1 MFFVKKWYY
10 LTITNKF
17 DAAII
22 FKLFIFMKHRLIRI
36 SLLSTMFR
44 MNQNKENKQH
54 IFYCAK
60 EAEFDDVI
68 KIK

>member
-1 MFFVKKWYY
+1 
-10 LTITNKF
+10 
-17 DAAII
+17 
-22 FKLFIFMKHRLIRI
+22 MKHRLIRI